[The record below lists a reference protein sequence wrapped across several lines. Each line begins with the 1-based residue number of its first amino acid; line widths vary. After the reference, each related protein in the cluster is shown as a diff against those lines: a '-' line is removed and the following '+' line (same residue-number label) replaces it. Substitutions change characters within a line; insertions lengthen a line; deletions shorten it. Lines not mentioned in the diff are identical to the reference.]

1 MIFLIKKFVFAVFL
15 ICGIFTVC
23 VSADSNISLNAGSEF
38 YVYGEESAKAAETLG
53 MSEKEL
59 SYYCKENSIEYLAV
73 NKDNSK
79 QIRLT
84 VGHNDFTNSVVNISG
99 LSNDKITS
107 ILPQIIGIEGIKGE
121 IINKNGQKFIKT
133 ELRTS
138 DSGGEYILT
147 EYITVADK
155 QSYVLSFYTD
165 IDANND
171 YADIIFQT
179 YNSSVFIDEQKQSGG
194 VWQYILPAATVI
206 FAAISVSIAITLII
220 DIRKKRVENM
230 LKETE
235 EN

>member
-1 MIFLIKKFVFAVFL
+1 MGDFLIKRFVFAVL
-15 ICGIFTVC
+15 MICGIFTVC

-53 MSEKEL
+53 LSEKEL

-79 QIRLT
+79 QVRLT

-165 IDANND
+165 ANTDTDYIEKTFESYTSPYFVND
-171 YADIIFQT
+171 NAGGNNTLQHIILAAIIIFVIA
-179 YNSSVFIDEQKQSGG
+179 SVIIVLTIIKDLKKNKEK
-194 VWQYILPAATVI
+194 AA
-206 FAAISVSIAITLII
+206 
-220 DIRKKRVENM
+220 
-230 LKETE
+230 
-235 EN
+235 